1 MNETSHITPPPAPP
15 SAFRQALPWTIK
27 VVVSG
32 GLLYLLLRQNPAQL
46 WQILRGASVPWL
58 AFAFALQVVI
68 VLVSVWRW
76 RLLLHAQHLDFPFR
90 TVLGSYLVASFFNNF
105 LPSNIGGDVIRIGDT
120 AKQAGSKT
128 LAAMIVFVDRGIG
141 LLGLVF
147 VAALGST
154 MAARVSDRFGPVGP
168 GILWTLLGGAIAVA
182 ALAVLMP
189 HAVAATLRPLRALH
203 QEWVEERIERL
214 TGALSKFRDAPGS
227 LLSGFFAA
235 VVVQGLLVVFYVG
248 IANSLHLPIPLAH
261 LAIVV
266 PLSLIVQMLPISLG
280 GLGVREATFA
290 LMLKQLSGLPNA
302 SGIALSFL
310 GAMMIM
316 LFSLS
321 GAVALLARKRSR
333 ASGAARRPS
342 TSA

>member
-1 MNETSHITPPPAPP
+1 M
-15 SAFRQALPWTIK
+15 
-27 VVVSG
+27 
-32 GLLYLLLRQNPAQL
+32 
-46 WQILRGASVPWL
+46 
-58 AFAFALQVVI
+58 
-68 VLVSVWRW
+68 
-76 RLLLHAQHLDFPFR
+76 
-90 TVLGSYLVASFFNNF
+90 VASFFNNF

-120 AKQAGSKT
+120 ARQAGSKT
-128 LAAMIVFVDRGIG
+128 LAATIVLVDRGIG

-154 MAARVSDRFGPVGP
+154 MAARVSEKFGPVGP
-168 GILWTLLGGAIAVA
+168 GLLWMLLGGAIVVA
-182 ALAVLMP
+182 TVAVLMP
-189 HAVAATLRPLRALH
+189 QTVAAALRPLRTLH

-214 TGALSKFRDAPGS
+214 TGALSKFRDAPLS
-227 LLSGFFAA
+227 LVSGFLGA
-235 VVVQGLLVVFYVG
+235 VVVQALFVCFYFM
-248 IANSLHLPIPLAH
+248 IATSLHLPIPLAH

-290 LMLKQLSGLPNA
+290 AYFTQLGLPHE

-310 GAMMIM
+310 GAALIM

-321 GAVALLARKRSR
+321 GAVALLTRRRSEVSV
-333 ASGAARRPS
+333 APRPN

>member
-1 MNETSHITPPPAPP
+1 MNETSNPSAPSAPP
-15 SAFRQALPWTIK
+15 SALRQALPWTIK
-27 VVVSG
+27 IAVSG
-32 GLLYLLLRQNPAQL
+32 GLLYLLLRQNTDQL
-46 WQILRGASVPWL
+46 WQTMRAASFPWL
-58 AFAFALQVVI
+58 ALAIGLQLVI
-68 VLVSVWRW
+68 LMVSTWRW
-76 RLLLHAQHLDFPFR
+76 RLLLRAQHLTFPFR
-90 TVLGSYLVASFFNNF
+90 AVLTSYMVASFFNNF

-128 LAAMIVFVDRGIG
+128 LATTIVLVDRGIG

-154 MAARVSDRFGPVGP
+154 MAARVSEKFGPVGP
-168 GILWTLLGGAIAVA
+168 GILWMLLGGAIAVA
-182 ALAVLMP
+182 TVAVLMP
-189 HAVAATLRPLRALH
+189 QTVAGALRPLRALH
-203 QEWVEERIERL
+203 QEWVEERIDRL
-214 TGALSKFRDAPGS
+214 TSALSKFRDAPWS
-227 LLSGFFAA
+227 LVSGFFGA
-235 VVVQGLLVVFYVG
+235 VVVQALFVGFYFM
-248 IANSLHLPIPLAH
+248 IATSLHLPIPLAH

-290 LMLKQLSGLPNA
+290 AYFTQLGLPRE

-310 GAMMIM
+310 GAVLIM

-321 GAVALLARKRSR
+321 GAVALLTRRR
-333 ASGAARRPS
+333 AEVSAAPRPN